1 MYKKNQYTKLCFYPL
16 LMNNLK
22 ELKKAIPF
30 TTALKRI
37 KYLGNAYNQRGGGN
51 CTLKTKL
58 LMKEI
63 KDINK

>member
-1 MYKKNQYTKLCFYPL
+1 
-16 LMNNLK
+16 MNNLK

-37 KYLGNAYNQRGGGN
+37 KYLGNIYNQRGGGN
-51 CTLKTKL
+51 CTLKTKM